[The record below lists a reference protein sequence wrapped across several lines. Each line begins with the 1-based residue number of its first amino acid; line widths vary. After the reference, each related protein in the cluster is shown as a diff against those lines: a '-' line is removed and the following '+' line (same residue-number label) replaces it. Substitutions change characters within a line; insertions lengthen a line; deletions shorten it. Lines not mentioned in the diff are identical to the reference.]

1 MLNISFLVD
10 AMLNRRKSG
19 KMIEQKGL
27 GEYCSQLGQSTV
39 ESDSLLFLLQKTVL
53 SVELFCPKCRQNV
66 MKVIADVVGITSI
79 ALDASKN
86 TVTVTGEADPFKIIK
101 KVRKFRKHASIV
113 SIGTV
118 EDEKKKKEEEKKKKE
133 EEKKK
138 EEKDKKDETK
148 EVIVYTPKTCQKC
161 EVWYVVP
168 DDFYHHCSI
177 L

>member
-1 MLNISFLVD
+1 MKPREPLDRINSNGSEREQRYALEDVMQKILLRILF
-10 AMLNRRKSG
+10 SG
-19 KMIEQKGL
+19 
-27 GEYCSQLGQSTV
+27 SQLGQSTV
-39 ESDSLLFLLQKTVL
+39 ESDSFLFLLQKTVL

-66 MKVIADVVGITSI
+66 MKVISDVVGITSI

-113 SIGTV
+113 SIGAV
-118 EDEKKKKEEEKKKKE
+118 EDEKKKKEEEKKK
-133 EEKKK
+133 
-138 EEKDKKDETK
+138 DKKDDTK
-148 EVIVYTPKTCQKC
+148 ELIIYTPKTCQKC
-161 EVWYVVP
+161 EVWYVVR